1 MMKCFAG
8 LLFALA
14 LVCSPAMAKNPT
26 ALFYLMS
33 TQKSTNAFLAHLDKI
48 DVVVPTWYGVDQS
61 GLVNGTPNLYLY
73 NIAKQHKLRV
83 MPILSMTAG
92 RDGFHKL
99 LHDEDAKKRMI
110 AALLVQG
117 KKHGYYGF
125 QFDFESIAWTDRDAY
140 SLMVKQTAEAL
151 HKAGFK
157 MSVAVVPNAPGYAE
171 GGRFAKWMWEYWR
184 GAYDLKALSASADL
198 ISLMTYDQ
206 HTRWTTPGP
215 VDGMPW
221 IKKHLEYALTQV
233 PKEKLSLGIA
243 TYGYRWY
250 TGDPVKADG
259 TEASN
264 ITADY
269 IDADESFPLAIEQ
282 NATVQWDPVEQE
294 SWFYFYRDD
303 MREWVFRPDAR
314 SFRARYDLTKQYGLE
329 GFSCW
334 VLGAEDPKVWDELP
348 AASR

>member
-1 MMKCFAG
+1 MTKRFAG
-8 LLFALA
+8 LLLVLTLICTPALA
-14 LVCSPAMAKNPT
+14 SNPT
-26 ALFYLMS
+26 ALFYLMN
-33 TQKSTNAFLAHLDKI
+33 TQKSTNSFLANVGKI
-48 DVVVPTWYGVDQS
+48 DVLVPTWYGVDAN
-61 GLVNGTPNLYLY
+61 GLVNGGPNEYLY
-73 NIAKQHKLRV
+73 GIARQHRLPV
-83 MPILSMTAG
+83 TPILSMTAG
-92 RDGFHKL
+92 REGFHKL
-99 LHDEDAKKRMI
+99 LHDEPAKQRMNEY
-110 AALLVQG
+110 LVREG
-117 KKHGYYGF
+117 KVRGYKGF

-140 SLMVKQTAEAL
+140 TLMVRQTADAL
-151 HKAGFK
+151 HKAG
-157 MSVAVVPNAPGYAE
+157 MTLSVAVVPNAPGHPE
-171 GGRFAKWMWEYWR
+171 GGAFSKWMWEYWR
-184 GAYDLKALSASADL
+184 GPYDLKALGQAADL

-221 IKKHLEYALTQV
+221 IKKHLDYALTQV

-264 ITADY
+264 ITATY

-282 NATVQWDPVEQE
+282 NASVQWDPVEQE

-314 SFRARYDLTKQYGLE
+314 SFRARYDLVKQYGLQ

-348 AASR
+348 AAER

>member
-1 MMKCFAG
+1 MIKRLSALM
-8 LLFALA
+8 LALA
-14 LVCSPAMAKNPT
+14 LAAPAMAKNPT
-26 ALFYLMS
+26 ALFYLMG
-33 TQKSTNAFLAHLDKI
+33 TQKSTNSFLANVDKI
-48 DVVVPTWYGVDQS
+48 DVLVPTWYGVDAN
-61 GLVNGTPNLYLY
+61 GLVNGGPNDYVY
-73 NIAKQHKLRV
+73 GIARAKKLPV
-83 MPILSMTAG
+83 TPILSMTAG
-92 RDGFHKL
+92 REGFHKL
-99 LHDEDAKKRMI
+99 LHDETAKKRMNEY
-110 AALLVQG
+110 LVREGRQR
-117 KKHGYYGF
+117 GYKGF

-140 SLMVKQTAEAL
+140 TLMVKQTAEAL
-151 HKAGFK
+151 HKAG
-157 MSVAVVPNAPGYAE
+157 MTLSVAVVPNAPGYPE

-184 GAYDLKALSASADL
+184 GPYDLKALGQAADL

-221 IKKHLEYALTQV
+221 MKKHLEYALTQV

-250 TGDPVKADG
+250 TGDPVREDG

-264 ITADY
+264 ISATY

-282 NATVQWDPVEQE
+282 NASVQWDPVEQE

-314 SFRARYDLTKQYGLE
+314 SFRARYDLVKQYGLQ

-348 AASR
+348 LAER